1 MKYKLIDVVGKVDED
16 ITFGTCELCMSVGNL
31 YYNEFIVEDVDGN
44 RYVFEDGY
52 WSWGDWITIPYQDIH
67 NVIQFAEWL
76 SKQDLPEYLDE
87 YTFWN
92 AVDEY
97 TEEYQ
102 EVEEW

>member
-1 MKYKLIDVVGKVDED
+1 MRYKLIDVVGNVDED
-16 ITFGTCELCMSVGNL
+16 VTFGTCELCMWVGNL
-31 YYNEFIVEDVDGN
+31 HYNEFIVADENGN
-44 RYVFEDGY
+44 QYTYIDGY

-76 SKQDLPEYLDE
+76 SKQDLPDYLDE

-97 TEEYQ
+97 TKEYQ